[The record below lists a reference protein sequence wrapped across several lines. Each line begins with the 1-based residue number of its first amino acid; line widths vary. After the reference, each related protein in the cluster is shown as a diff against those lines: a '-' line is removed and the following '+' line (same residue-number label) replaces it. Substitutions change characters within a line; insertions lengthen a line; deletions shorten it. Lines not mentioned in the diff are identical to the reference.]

1 MAMRGAR
8 KEFEWVE
15 GADGYEKE
23 MADSEN
29 DQLVVAVWSAR
40 WCRKCKYLKA
50 KLEKFSVFFPSL
62 TFSVLDVNAMP
73 GEVIKDVDV
82 TQMPTIQIYRNR
94 EMLKEIIGAD
104 ESDAVVGKLRNYLEE
119 IGIVGE

>member
-1 MAMRGAR
+1 M
-8 KEFEWVE
+8 
-15 GADGYEKE
+15 
-23 MADSEN
+23 
-29 DQLVVAVWSAR
+29 
-40 WCRKCKYLKA
+40 
-50 KLEKFSVFFPSL
+50 
-62 TFSVLDVNAMP
+62 DVNAMP